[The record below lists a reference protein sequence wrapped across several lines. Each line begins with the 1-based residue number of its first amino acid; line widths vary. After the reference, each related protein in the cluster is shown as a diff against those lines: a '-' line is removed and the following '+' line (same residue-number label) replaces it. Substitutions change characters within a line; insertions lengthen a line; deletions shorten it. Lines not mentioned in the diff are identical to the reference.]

1 MPSKICIYKL
11 KHFSAYSNESFF
23 FSNLCVSAFYKV
35 LYRYHVLK
43 CVCGLAIRSRG
54 VHISLNVVHSPL
66 SYEKNC

>member
-1 MPSKICIYKL
+1 MKV
-11 KHFSAYSNESFF
+11 FFF